1 MMNKDKF
8 ADNIVYNYE
17 TERFDAN
24 IKPYGTN
31 VSAPAIV
38 PNNMTSIK
46 GRAVSAAQKYADKEI
61 EKLRK
66 QAELI
71 MQQVEEVK
79 ERVDISKI
87 IYEADFNFQP
97 VIGKHYF
104 LYEREDGTHFLSL
117 IADNQW
123 IKVSPGK
130 FLAEVELLPD
140 QTWEIIRGIAQSG

>member
-1 MMNKDKF
+1 
-8 ADNIVYNYE
+8 
-17 TERFDAN
+17 
-24 IKPYGTN
+24 
-31 VSAPAIV
+31 
-38 PNNMTSIK
+38 
-46 GRAVSAAQKYADKEI
+46 
-61 EKLRK
+61 
-66 QAELI
+66 

-104 LYEREDGTHFLSL
+104 LYEREDCTHFLSL
-117 IADNQW
+117 IAENQW

-140 QTWEIIRGIAQSG
+140 QTWEIIRGMAQSG

>member
-1 MMNKDKF
+1 MNKDKF

-31 VSAPAIV
+31 VIAPAIV

-46 GRAVSAAQKYADKEI
+46 GRAVSAAEKYADKEI

-79 ERVDISKI
+79 ERVDIAKI
-87 IYEADFNFQP
+87 I
-97 VIGKHYF
+97 
-104 LYEREDGTHFLSL
+104 
-117 IADNQW
+117 
-123 IKVSPGK
+123 
-130 FLAEVELLPD
+130 
-140 QTWEIIRGIAQSG
+140 